1 MILSTEDL
9 IRIGLAILIGG
20 LVGAEREYREKA
32 AGFRTL
38 TLITLGAALFTIFS
52 AKIGGQVS
60 PDRIAANI
68 VTGIGFLGAGA
79 ILRGEH
85 GVTGI
90 TTAATIWLAA
100 ALGMGI
106 GGGYYLITLFATPVI
121 LLVLWFFTRIENWI
135 SKHRSVRDYEVVVP
149 LNSEK
154 LAEIDSAFKNSGL
167 HLKNHRRFK
176 LKGNLSCH
184 WTAYGPPEKH
194 DLLVSQLLEDPE
206 VQELRY

>member
-1 MILSTEDL
+1 MVFNAEDF
-9 IRIGLAILIGG
+9 IRIGLAIVVGG
-20 LVGAEREYREKA
+20 LVGVEREYREKA
-32 AGFRTL
+32 AGFRTI
-38 TLITLGAALFTIFS
+38 TLIALGAALFTIFS
-52 AKIGGQVS
+52 LKIGASAS

-106 GGGYYLITLFATPVI
+106 GAGEYLVIAAATPLI

-135 SKHRSVRDYEVVVP
+135 GKHRSVRDYEVVV
-149 LNSEK
+149 LLDAQK
-154 LAEIDSAFKNSGL
+154 LAKIDDIFRASGL
-167 HLKNHRRFK
+167 RLKAHR
-176 LKGNLSCH
+176 
-184 WTAYGPPEKH
+184 
-194 DLLVSQLLEDPE
+194 
-206 VQELRY
+206 

>member
-1 MILSTEDL
+1 MILSAEDL
-9 IRIGLAILIGG
+9 IRIGLAIIIGG

-32 AGFRTL
+32 AGFRTI

-52 AKIGGQVS
+52 IKIGGEGN

-106 GGGYYLITLFATPVI
+106 GGGYYLLTAAATPII
-121 LLVLWFFTRIENWI
+121 LLVLWLFTRIENWI
-135 SKHRSVRDYEVVVP
+135 GKHRSVRDYEVVVP
-149 LNSEK
+149 LNSTK
-154 LAEIDSAFKNSGL
+154 LDEIDALFRHSGL
-167 HLKNHRRFK
+167 RLKNHRRLK
-176 LKGNLSCH
+176 LKENLACI
-184 WTAYGPPEKH
+184 WTAYGPPDRHEALVTR
-194 DLLVSQLLEDPE
+194 LLADPQ
-206 VQELRY
+206 VQELKY